1 MRLHALL
8 VRVGAPSPRTS
19 NPVIGDSR
27 ILVDEDGQ
35 EWECVDTGP
44 ERGSYA
50 TYACRRRGS
59 TGDEPTRQISVPR
72 SWDISDPEV
81 AKRLLRR

>member
-1 MRLHALL
+1 M
-8 VRVGAPSPRTS
+8 
-19 NPVIGDSR
+19 IGDVR
-27 ILVDEDGQ
+27 ILVDEEEQ

-50 TYACRRRGS
+50 TYACRPRNS
-59 TGDEPTRQISVPR
+59 SPDEPPRQISVPR
-72 SWDISDPEV
+72 SWDIGDPEV